1 MEKKKV
7 SIFKKTIFWEN
18 VKRSLAIL
26 SGPTVY
32 SLHELQVDDT
42 YMLIAGAV
50 TMFTA
55 ILAIWMVD
63 NDKNGIIDLFE

>member
-1 MEKKKV
+1 MKNV
-7 SIFKKTIFWEN
+7 PFYKKTIFWEN

-32 SLHELQVDDT
+32 SLHELQVDNT

-50 TMFTA
+50 TMFAA
-55 ILAIWMVD
+55 ILAIWMTD
-63 NDKNGIIDLFE
+63 NNKNGIIDLFE